1 MYNNEDNEKDYGINW
16 VGLFIKVI
24 IFVMFILLA
33 VWLVTKVFFSYSN
46 KDLENDLSR
55 MKVAAENYFTED
67 NLPQEVGKSK
77 ILTLNEMLS
86 QKLVKSKT
94 IDSCDKEQSYAKATK
109 YEEYALIKVELVCG
123 NKKDTTTTKIDRNG
137 NKTTVDEN
145 KQTETK
151 DDKKTDNNSK
161 DSDDNKKDTTKNDTT
176 KTDSTKSD
184 SKTSTSSNGN
194 SKSNNKSNS
203 NSSSNNNK
211 KSNSVSSSA
220 ASNAATGTT
229 TERKTLYYEHAKI
242 TYTRATRKMAKYCK
256 MTNGSHT
263 YYTLANTDY
272 NSYAK
277 GKTFTYKVK
286 VTNIPSN
293 ATSITV
299 SDIDRF
305 SSSSEFS
312 TYINERNQNII
323 MWTGGNN
330 NGGLTEEDAKNYKA
344 HSATY
349 GYTGQVN
356 IDKDTRI
363 VTVTANKTSTITSL
377 KGAQVYM
384 PIKFTLTYTVPSGDC
399 AVDTY
404 DNRSNYPSYQI
415 TDTWT
420 STQDVESGVDY
431 NNTKWSTSS
440 VLDGYKATG
449 KKEYR

>member
-16 VGLFIKVI
+16 IGLFIKVI

-55 MKVAAENYFTED
+55 MKIAAENYFTED

-109 YEEYALIKVELVCG
+109 YEEYALIKVELICG

-137 NKTTVDEN
+137 NKTTVDDN
-145 KQTETK
+145 KTTETK
-151 DDKKTDNNSK
+151 EEKKTDNSTK
-161 DSDDNKKDTTKNDTT
+161 DSTDNKDTTKNDS
-176 KTDSTKSD
+176 KKNNSTKSD
-184 SKTSTSSNGN
+184 KTTSSSKN
-194 SKSNNKSNS
+194 SKSNT
-203 NSSSNNNK
+203 SSSGNK
-211 KSNSVSSSA
+211 KSNSASSNA
-220 ASNAATGTT
+220 ANNAATGIT

-242 TYTRATRKMAKYCK
+242 TYSRVTRKVAQYCK
-256 MTNGSHT
+256 MTSGSHT

-277 GKTFTYKVK
+277 GNTFSHKLK

-293 ATSITV
+293 ATSISV
-299 SDIDRF
+299 SNIDRF
-305 SSSSEFS
+305 SSPSEYS

-330 NGGLTEEDAKNYKA
+330 NGGLTERDAENYRN

-349 GYTGQVN
+349 GYTGEIN
-356 IDKDTRI
+356 IDKRTRI
-363 VTVTANKTSTITSL
+363 VTVTVHKTSTITSL
-377 KGAQVYM
+377 RGSQVYM
-384 PIKFTLTYTVPSGDC
+384 PIKFTLTYNALTSDC
-399 AVDTY
+399 VVDAY
-404 DNRSNYPSYQI
+404 NNRNNYSSYQI
-415 TDTWT
+415 TNIWT

-440 VLDGYKATG
+440 ILDGYKATG